1 MTVYSPFQPPIL
13 LAVALVALV
22 IGTSSVSRMT
32 EVEVDRFV
40 CLACQARHFPAIFSS
55 RRALRIHITK
65 SKNPKCGQEWS
76 KIKIMTRP
84 GDVIAG
90 GSGGMGPCPPPQ
102 HQPPGGVENSNILC
116 MCNIYTLYIPG
127 IYTVYAWYITGI
139 SHIPI
144 DIPGIYMVYSW
155 YISKNLM
162 GLFRTFCNI
171 DIPVIYHEYLLHKHI
186 ICYVFQL

>member
-1 MTVYSPFQPPIL
+1 MTVYSLFQPPIL

-32 EVEVDRFV
+32 EVKEDRFM

-76 KIKIMTRP
+76 KMKIMTRP

-90 GSGGMGPCPPPQ
+90 GSGGMGSCPPPQ
-102 HQPPGGVENSNILC
+102 HQPPGGVQNSNKLC
-116 MCNIYTLYIPG
+116 MNNIYFPRIFQEYTLHMPCIFMVYTYIHG
-127 IYTVYAWYITGI
+127 ICLVYTMYIRSPMVYTWYIHGL
-139 SHIPI
+139 SLADHIHMDMSSICP
-144 DIPGIYMVYSW
+144 VYT
-155 YISKNLM
+155 L
-162 GLFRTFCNI
+162 
-171 DIPVIYHEYLLHKHI
+171 
-186 ICYVFQL
+186 

>member
-102 HQPPGGVENSNILC
+102 HQPPGGVDNSNILC
-116 MCNIYTLYIPG
+116 MCNIYTLYIPC
-127 IYTVYAWYITGI
+127 IYNVYVWYVKGI
-139 SHIPI
+139 SHIPW
-144 DIPGIYMVYSW
+144 IYMVYTWFIPGISNPYGHVIHMAGIYLVKTSW
-155 YISKNLM
+155 VCSVPFFIL
-162 GLFRTFCNI
+162 
-171 DIPVIYHEYLLHKHI
+171 IYL
-186 ICYVFQL
+186 